1 LFRNKFKKK
10 SFTCE
15 KMADANQKS
24 KILEEF
30 KKLDKDRSGYLDH
43 EEIKRCLKDLY
54 ESIDLKMSDAD
65 VDALITQVDKNKDG
79 RISVEEFVNLL

>member
-1 LFRNKFKKK
+1 MFRNKFKKK

-65 VDALITQVDKNKDG
+65 VDALIAQVDKNKDG

>member
-1 LFRNKFKKK
+1 
-10 SFTCE
+10 
-15 KMADANQKS
+15 MADANQKS

>member
-1 LFRNKFKKK
+1 MFRNKFKKK